1 MKSCKEVERLLSGK
15 FGHMLA
21 RMAAWRSLVPVSWR
35 LCCREVSST
44 QKIGH
49 ENGQYFAT
57 RRWYSQPWTAPYD
70 AGQPTSE
77 SHPQMLSGDELF
89 PGISLRDFKERRTA
103 LRSRLPTES
112 MVILS
117 AASVK
122 QMTDVVPY
130 PFRQDADYLYYTGSQ
145 QPEGIAVLYDDAD
158 LCMFMPN
165 WDPERETWNGKL
177 AGPDEASRVFGA
189 DVTHSLRRLRK
200 VLPDIIRRAKTV
212 FCDLG
217 SLTPVVAELE
227 AFQSALQ
234 QGRVRSLNRYSHQQR
249 WVKSPS
255 ELNLM
260 REAASITCKAVKRSM
275 QASRAWQHEHLLAAT
290 VEYECKRRGAQQ
302 MAFPSVVGGGANG
315 SIVHYSRH
323 DKKIDNE
330 ALVLMDVG
338 CEYHGYVSDMTR
350 TWPPCGYFTDA
361 KKQVY
366 TIILDV
372 MKECFK
378 MCRPG
383 VTLSQIH
390 SRSVALLWEGLL
402 KLGLVTG
409 PFDLFKFYSFNRTQI
424 GHYLGMDVHDCST
437 VSLDRPLQP
446 GVVITIEPGL
456 YIPAKQTIPE
466 KFRGIGIRIEDE
478 VLITATGY
486 EILTAEAPK
495 EIEEIEQFLAQSPN
509 DNDLTEKPSLFC

>member
-1 MKSCKEVERLLSGK
+1 M
-15 FGHMLA
+15 
-21 RMAAWRSLVPVSWR
+21 
-35 LCCREVSST
+35 
-44 QKIGH
+44 
-49 ENGQYFAT
+49 
-57 RRWYSQPWTAPYD
+57 APYD

-77 SHPQMLSGDELF
+77 SHPELLSGDELF
-89 PGISLRDFKERRTA
+89 PGISLRDFADRRKA
-103 LRSRLPTES
+103 LRSRLPTDS
-112 MVILS
+112 MVILN

-130 PFRQDADYLYYTGSQ
+130 PFRQDADYLYYTGCQ
-145 QPEGIAVLYDDAD
+145 QPGGIAVLDDHAD
-158 LCMFMPN
+158 LCMFMP
-165 WDPERETWNGKL
+165 DRDLDRETWAGKL
-177 AGPDEASRVFGA
+177 AGTEEASRVFGA
-189 DVTHSLRRLRK
+189 VASHTLRRLPK
-200 VLPDIIRRAKTV
+200 VLPEMLGRAKAI

-217 SLTPVVAELE
+217 SLTPVVAELD
-227 AFQSALQ
+227 AFQTALQ
-234 QGRVRSLNRYSHQQR
+234 EGRVRSLTRYSHQMR

-260 REAASITCKAVKRSM
+260 RQAASITCEAVMRSM
-275 QASRAWQHEHLLAAT
+275 QVSRAWQHEHLLAAT

-302 MAFPSVVGGGANG
+302 MAFPSVVGGGSNG
-315 SIVHYSRH
+315 AIVHYSRH
-323 DKKIDNE
+323 DKIVGHE

-350 TWPPCGYFTDA
+350 TWPPCGYFTA
-361 KKQVY
+361 ARRQVY
-366 TIILDV
+366 DIVLDV

-390 SRSVALLWEGLL
+390 RRSVELLWEGLL
-402 KLGLVTG
+402 QLGLVKG
-409 PFDLFKFYSFNRTQI
+409 PFDVLKFYGFNKTQI

-456 YIPAKQTIPE
+456 YIPVKLTIPE
-466 KFRGIGIRIEDE
+466 KYRGIGIRIEDE

-486 EILTAEAPK
+486 EVLTKDAPK
-495 EIEEIEQFLAQSPN
+495 EIDEIEHLLAQSSPSMIQ
-509 DNDLTEKPSLFC
+509 DNELIEKPY